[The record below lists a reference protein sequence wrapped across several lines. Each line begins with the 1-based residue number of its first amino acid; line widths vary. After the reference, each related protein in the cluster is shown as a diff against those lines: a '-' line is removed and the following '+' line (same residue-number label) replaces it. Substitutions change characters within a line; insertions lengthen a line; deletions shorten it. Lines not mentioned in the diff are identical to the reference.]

1 MMKTTKQI
9 CLFFNYLILSS
20 LINRRNC
27 ALEIEKISI
36 NNLRY
41 IQNEHIYYYTKHSDP
56 INITSN
62 RIISVFM
69 EQQQEL
75 KVLKLVWQNKLN
87 N

>member
-1 MMKTTKQI
+1 MMKATKQI

-20 LINRRNC
+20 LINCCNC
-27 ALEIEKISI
+27 VLEIEKISE

-41 IQNEHIYYYTKHSDP
+41 IENEHIYYYTKHNDP

-62 RIISVFM
+62 RIITVFM
-69 EQQQEL
+69 KKQQEL

-87 N
+87 H